1 MAHSMTRFDWKVS
14 DQQSG
19 ARLDRWLADRLGLS
33 RRGAREVMRLGYIR
47 VDGRT
52 VAEAAKGWILSG
64 GDRVSCDY
72 DPAGLIRV
80 LPDDG
85 LPLTILDEGPG
96 WVAIDKAAGVAVHP
110 LRSDQVD
117 TALNAVAARYPEI
130 LGVGEGGLRSGVVH
144 RLDVNTSGVQL
155 FATTDKNYERLR
167 EGFREHRVQKC
178 YHAIVC
184 GALESEGEVTLDLE
198 VRRHRPARVAVVES
212 STSKSRSCPSHWR
225 VLARGA
231 SHSLVEVAPV
241 TGFLHQIRVTL
252 AHLGHPL
259 VGDEVYG
266 SAKGAARQMLHAR
279 ALRFAEIDLQAPAP
293 PDFRATREALCSGSV

>member
-1 MAHSMTRFDWKVS
+1 MTRFDWKVS

-19 ARLDRWLADRLGLS
+19 VRLDRWLADRLGLS
-33 RRGAREVMRLGYIR
+33 RREAREVMRLGYIR
-47 VDGRT
+47 VDGRP

-85 LPLTILDEGPG
+85 LSLTILDEGPG

-117 TALNAVAARYPEI
+117 TALNAVAARYREI

-155 FATTDKNYERLR
+155 FATTDESYDRLR
-167 EGFREHRVQKC
+167 EGFREHRVQKS

-184 GALESEGEVTLDLE
+184 GVPEAEGEITLDLE
-198 VRRHRPARVAVVES
+198 VRRHRPARVAVAEN
-212 STSKSRSCPSHWR
+212 STSKSRSCPSRWR
-225 VLARGA
+225 VLARGEL
-231 SHSLVEVAPV
+231 HSLVEVVPV

-266 SAKGAARQMLHAR
+266 SAEGAARHMLHAR
-279 ALRFAEIDLQAPAP
+279 ALRFAEIDLQAPEPA
-293 PDFRATREALCSGSV
+293 DFRATRELLCPG